1 MSQPYMQCYQ
11 CYAILTPGSR
21 FCPGCG
27 TATPDPRAHTSAAS
41 PYPAMGNHPPTELVG
56 PGNFP
61 YPTTGNSPLMEFAN
75 PNNFPHPSTD
85 TYPPTEP
92 ARSSNFPPPPTFS
105 PFTSSPPPPPSSYDP
120 YAAVLPNAQSQPSYA
135 GFQGYGPPAPK
146 KKSSTPFVV
155 VGVIVVLLVALIG
168 SVYAFSKV
176 PGTLTSHGS
185 NQNGGSTFASSQQ
198 LNLSTIYASD
208 QMSFTSIQQAAK
220 FNDDVFTTFNDHS
233 NYVRINFKEQQ
244 LSKHTSFFSYRGAFH
259 LILPDKTVLSPT
271 QAQSSI
277 APDQEVV
284 RTNWVDFAANSQ
296 VDLGQL
302 ILRIG
307 SLDENQMDV
316 PLKTGADLTKYQP
329 KTRTLN
335 KAFQYASIP
344 WKLISATQSLY
355 FEGKQAKSGQ
365 VYITVSLTT
374 SNTSQN
380 NLYLYNFV
388 RLKSGDSITS
398 PEYTSNLENF
408 YSIKANTTDIQGS
421 ATFLATPSASYTLIL
436 LASSNQTFDE
446 QRVSFRV

>member
-1 MSQPYMQCYQ
+1 MQCYQ

-27 TATPDPRAHTSAAS
+27 TATPDPRARTSAAS

-61 YPTTGNSPLMEFAN
+61 YPTPGNSPLMEFAN

-208 QMSFTSIQQAAK
+208 QMSFTSIQ
-220 FNDDVFTTFNDHS
+220 
-233 NYVRINFKEQQ
+233 
-244 LSKHTSFFSYRGAFH
+244 
-259 LILPDKTVLSPT
+259 
-271 QAQSSI
+271 
-277 APDQEVV
+277 
-284 RTNWVDFAANSQ
+284 
-296 VDLGQL
+296 
-302 ILRIG
+302 
-307 SLDENQMDV
+307 
-316 PLKTGADLTKYQP
+316 
-329 KTRTLN
+329 
-335 KAFQYASIP
+335 
-344 WKLISATQSLY
+344 
-355 FEGKQAKSGQ
+355 
-365 VYITVSLTT
+365 
-374 SNTSQN
+374 
-380 NLYLYNFV
+380 
-388 RLKSGDSITS
+388 
-398 PEYTSNLENF
+398 
-408 YSIKANTTDIQGS
+408 
-421 ATFLATPSASYTLIL
+421 
-436 LASSNQTFDE
+436 
-446 QRVSFRV
+446 